1 MPEFDLGPMID
12 PRAPDS
18 VAPRPISPES
28 IGGRGGF
35 SNIRQLPPSS
45 MGALPVDEFMPKL
58 RQLPQARRKGTMGRK
73 LDRMFGSRRKQAP
86 GRPIFSDV
94 MPERM
99 PSRFPS
105 GGLGSILER
114 IFSQL
119 EREDESPRLLT
130 AEDMP
135 KERFP
140 MMRPDFA
147 EGDEVNM
154 NMMMADQAARQGI
167 SPAEQRMMMIQKTA
181 ADMGRNISDRD
192 AQLFGMGEIS
202 FEEAMS
208 RSVAG
213 PGVEETMGQFS
224 DELRR
229 IGKTEKGFSDFSDAV
244 VNAVKL
250 GTMDR
255 ETAERFLLGNTE
267 LFLDASRNK
276 ELQPFQGLNMSNSPR
291 TRQGLRDSVIQ
302 SRNELQQQQL
312 GFAAGDEVSS
322 NVLGEFSEELPL
334 TNYIMSLSNPEQSE
348 LLRSLIGVS
357 GVAVGSIESIPMLI
371 KRLVSTGSLKSP
383 AAQAVIKESM
393 DMQERKKM
401 AEGGDVSRGTNEID
415 SALEDIQSVQ
425 PDAMVIQQVMTMVM
439 EMIQSGASE
448 EQIVAALK
456 EMGMDDEDIQ
466 QVMMMI
472 AEQMQ
477 GQDSIDGQLAQMM

>member
-99 PSRFPS
+99 PLRFPS

-154 NMMMADQAARQGI
+154 DMMMADQAARQGI

-181 ADMGRNISDRD
+181 ADMGRTISDRD

-208 RSVAG
+208 RAMPAVD
-213 PGVEETMGQFS
+213 MGQV
-224 DELRR
+224 
-229 IGKTEKGFSDFSDAV
+229 A
-244 VNAVKL
+244 
-250 GTMDR
+250 M
-255 ETAERFLLGNTE
+255 ERNL
-267 LFLDASRNK
+267 
-276 ELQPFQGLNMSNSPR
+276 M
-291 TRQGLRDSVIQ
+291 
-302 SRNELQQQQL
+302 QQEQL
-312 GFAAGDEVSS
+312 GF
-322 NVLGEFSEELPL
+322 
-334 TNYIMSLSNPEQSE
+334 
-348 LLRSLIGVS
+348 
-357 GVAVGSIESIPMLI
+357 
-371 KRLVSTGSLKSP
+371 
-383 AAQAVIKESM
+383 
-393 DMQERKKM
+393 

-415 SALEDIQSVQ
+415 SALKDIQSVQ

-448 EQIVAALK
+448 KQIVAALK
-456 EMGMDDEDIQ
+456 E
-466 QVMMMI
+466 
-472 AEQMQ
+472 
-477 GQDSIDGQLAQMM
+477 

>member
-1 MPEFDLGPMID
+1 MEKG
-12 PRAPDS
+12 
-18 VAPRPISPES
+18 
-28 IGGRGGF
+28 IGSLKQQIREETGG
-35 SNIRQLPPSS
+35 
-45 MGALPVDEFMPKL
+45 
-58 RQLPQARRKGTMGRK
+58 ARRLQGNYG
-73 LDRMFGSRRKQAP
+73 
-86 GRPIFSDV
+86 
-94 MPERM
+94 
-99 PSRFPS
+99 
-105 GGLGSILER
+105 
-114 IFSQL
+114 
-119 EREDESPRLLT
+119 PRL
-130 AEDMP
+130 ENF
-135 KERFP
+135 K
-140 MMRPDFA
+140 
-147 EGDEVNM
+147 
-154 NMMMADQAARQGI
+154 
-167 SPAEQRMMMIQKTA
+167 SPAMRIAELASMDGMAPAQKRMMLIQKTA
-181 ADMGRNISDRD
+181 ADMGRTISDRD

-312 GFAAGDEVSS
+312 GFAKGDEVSK
-322 NVLGEFSEELPL
+322 FPDL
-334 TNYIMSLSNPEQSE
+334 TGDGQVTQADILKG
-348 LLRSLIGVS
+348 RGVF
-357 GVAVGSIESIPMLI
+357 
-371 KRLVSTGSLKSP
+371 
-383 AAQAVIKESM
+383 
-393 DMQERKKM
+393 
-401 AEGGDVSRGTNEID
+401 AEGGDVSRETNEID
-415 SALEDIQSVQ
+415 SALKDIQSVQ
-425 PDAMVIQQVMTMVM
+425 PEAMVIQQVMTMVM

-456 EMGMDDEDIQ
+456 EIGLDDEDIQ

-472 AEQMQ
+472 AEQMA

>member
-1 MPEFDLGPMID
+1 MAKGIGSLMG
-12 PRAPDS
+12 
-18 VAPRPISPES
+18 ES
-28 IGGRGGF
+28 GR
-35 SNIRQLPPSS
+35 
-45 MGALPVDEFMPKL
+45 
-58 RQLPQARRKGTMGRK
+58 TM
-73 LDRMFGSRRKQAP
+73 
-86 GRPIFSDV
+86 SD
-94 MPERM
+94 
-99 PSRFPS
+99 
-105 GGLGSILER
+105 
-114 IFSQL
+114 
-119 EREDESPRLLT
+119 
-130 AEDMP
+130 
-135 KERFP
+135 
-140 MMRPDFA
+140 
-147 EGDEVNM
+147 M
-154 NMMMADQAARQGI
+154 NRMMADQATRQGI

-401 AEGGDVSRGTNEID
+401 AEGGAVESEID
-415 SALEDIQSVQ
+415 KGLQELQEVA

-456 EMGMDDEDIQ
+456 EMGLDEEDIQ
-466 QVMMMI
+466 QVMMMV
-472 AEQMQ
+472 AEEMA